1 MTIDYNKVVGIIGL
15 GMLGA
20 SIAERLLNQGT
31 KINIYNRDK
40 TKLKV
45 FEEMGAKSFD
55 NPCSLANECDFII
68 TCVTNFES
76 LKDVFFSKQGVIDS
90 NNSQVIIADCTTIR
104 PDQSLYCS
112 KLLKEKK
119 GITLL
124 SAPIMGGPSDVKNG
138 EIIAMISGD
147 KKSFEKM
154 YNIFEKIS
162 KHIFY
167 LGKVNGISNSIKLA
181 LNLNI
186 AIISLALSE
195 GIILAIH
202 SGIDPEMYLK
212 ILNLTKLKTG
222 ISENKGQ
229 KILKNDFSPSFFLK
243 NMLKDLDLVMETS
256 QKLKITLP
264 ITKLSRQL
272 FHAANNYTDLKNK
285 DYSAIFQFLNELNSS
300 SGNLKKNSNHHS
312 LSFL

>member
-1 MTIDYNKVVGIIGL
+1 MTLSYKKVVGIVGL

-20 SIAERLLNQGT
+20 SITERLLNHGT
-31 KINIYNRDK
+31 KTNIYNRDK

-55 NPCSLANECDFII
+55 NVCDLADESDFII

-76 LKDVFFSKQGVIDS
+76 LKGVFFNKRGIIDS
-90 NNSQVIIADCTTIR
+90 NNSQLIIADCTTIR
-104 PDQSLYCS
+104 PDQSSYCS

-119 GITLL
+119 GIPLL
-124 SAPIMGGPSDVKNG
+124 SAPVMGGPSDAKNG
-138 EIIAMISGD
+138 ELISMISGD

-154 YNIFEKIS
+154 YEIFDKIS
-162 KHIFY
+162 RHIFY
-167 LGKVNGISNSIKLA
+167 LGEDNGTSNSIKLA

-202 SGIDPEMYLK
+202 SGIDPEIYLK
-212 ILNLTKLKTG
+212 IFNLTKLKTG

-256 QKLKITLP
+256 QALQLSLP
-264 ITKLSRQL
+264 VTRLCHQL

-285 DYSAIFQFLNELNSS
+285 DYSAIFQFLYELNN
-300 SGNLKKNSNHHS
+300 SGNLKKNSDHHS
-312 LSFL
+312 LSFS

>member
-45 FEEMGAKSFD
+45 FEERGAKSFD
-55 NPCSLANECDFII
+55 NPCSFTNECDFII

-147 KKSFEKM
+147 KKSFEK
-154 YNIFEKIS
+154 
-162 KHIFY
+162 
-167 LGKVNGISNSIKLA
+167 
-181 LNLNI
+181 
-186 AIISLALSE
+186 
-195 GIILAIH
+195 
-202 SGIDPEMYLK
+202 
-212 ILNLTKLKTG
+212 LT
-222 ISENKGQ
+222 I
-229 KILKNDFSPSFFLK
+229 FLK
-243 NMLKDLDLVMETS
+243 
-256 QKLKITLP
+256 
-264 ITKLSRQL
+264 R
-272 FHAANNYTDLKNK
+272 
-285 DYSAIFQFLNELNSS
+285 FQNTYFI
-300 SGNLKKNSNHHS
+300 
-312 LSFL
+312 